1 MVGAQLRVL
10 ELPTHKS
17 TTMHNK
23 LTRQEILDL
32 YFVEARHKLIDIGAF
47 LDRVARADG
56 DDDFRMKAFHCAV
69 AELSTR
75 EPHAAKRI
83 LLAFSDPTD
92 EPIHAA
98 TTKAACGAWPGTL

>member
-1 MVGAQLRVL
+1 M
-10 ELPTHKS
+10 
-17 TTMHNK
+17 
-23 LTRQEILDL
+23 TRQEILDL

-56 DDDFRMKAFHCAV
+56 DDDFRMEAFHSAL

-83 LLAFSDPTD
+83 LMAFSDPTD
-92 EPIHAA
+92 APIPAA
-98 TTKAACGAWPGTL
+98 TTKAACGAWPGPMDSAAI